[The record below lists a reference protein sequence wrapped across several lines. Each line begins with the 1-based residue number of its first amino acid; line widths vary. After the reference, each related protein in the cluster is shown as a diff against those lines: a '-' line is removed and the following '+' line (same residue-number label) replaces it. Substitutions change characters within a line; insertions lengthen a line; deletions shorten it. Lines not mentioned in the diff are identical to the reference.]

1 MESRL
6 RFLADHLSL
15 VSHQLFFIPQLA
27 QWCQLHREFRHV
39 FCFIDLFILG
49 FCCLLFGL
57 SGFSF
62 VSCVPLQIERHWLAK
77 KKQLEGVKSDR
88 IRGRVFHIH
97 ENFFFFFFIS
107 MGEGEGKGG
116 GERRRRRRGSSTS
129 FLTRKAKVRGHQ
141 LLSFNR

>member
-97 ENFFFFFFIS
+97 ENFFFFFFS
-107 MGEGEGKGG
+107 SLWEKGEGKGRG
-116 GERRRRRRGSSTS
+116 REEEEEKGVINIFFDKESQGQGSSTS
-129 FLTRKAKVRGHQ
+129 LF
-141 LLSFNR
+141 

>member
-1 MESRL
+1 MESRV
-6 RFLADHLSL
+6 RFLVDHLSL

-88 IRGRVFHIH
+88 IRGRVFNIH
-97 ENFFFFFFIS
+97 ENFFFFFHLYGRRG
-107 MGEGEGKGG
+107 GEGRGREEEEEKGVINIFFDKESQG
-116 GERRRRRRGSSTS
+116 QGSSTS
-129 FLTRKAKVRGHQ
+129 LF
-141 LLSFNR
+141 

>member
-97 ENFFFFFFIS
+97 ENFFFFFHLYGRRG
-107 MGEGEGKGG
+107 GEGRGREEEEEKGVINIFFDKESQG
-116 GERRRRRRGSSTS
+116 QRSSTS
-129 FLTRKAKVRGHQ
+129 LF
-141 LLSFNR
+141 